1 MYEKKWCKQCGK
13 KLEKWGKNRSGS
25 QRFRCKSCGVSQTKK
40 RPDLRFLNRKKIFHE
55 WLLGKQELGVFADRY
70 GVSTRTLSNWFT
82 DFWDQ
87 GIDPKNLSISDRVII
102 IDGYVLEQ
110 GCVLLLVKTVEKVI
124 FWTFVERETYLNWHA
139 CLSQLRGHPAAV
151 VCDGQK
157 GMQRAIKELFPRVL
171 VQRCHFHVQ
180 QRNRQ
185 LLTMNPETL
194 PGIAFNTLVKEL
206 PKLKNHTEYR
216 AWLTN
221 YQSWMSRHKN
231 YLSQKTFVPFD
242 TEYIYKNFS
251 KGKRNYSFTHQRL
264 RAAVYQIKT
273 ALPNLFHFLEH
284 TNIPKTT
291 NHIEGG
297 INSQLKLLLRLH
309 RGLPL
314 QKRKYL
320 VSYFLSQKQ

>member
-1 MYEKKWCKQCGK
+1 M
-13 KLEKWGKNRSGS
+13 LGKN
-25 QRFRCKSCGVSQTKK
+25 
-40 RPDLRFLNRKKIFHE
+40 
-55 WLLGKQELGVFADRY
+55 ELGYFATQY
-70 GVSTRTLSNWFT
+70 CVSVKTLQRWFT

-87 GIDPKNLSISDRVII
+87 GIDPKNLSISDKVII
-102 IDGYVLEQ
+102 IDGYMLEE

-124 FWTFVERETYLNWHA
+124 FWTFVERETYLHWHA
-139 CLSQLRGHPAAV
+139 CLSQLNGHPAAI

-157 GMQRAIKELFPRVL
+157 GMNRAIKELFPRVL

-206 PKLKNHTEYR
+206 PKLKNNAELR
-216 AWLTN
+216 AWLTE

-231 YLSQKTFVPFD
+231 YLSQKTYYPFD

-251 KGKRNYSFTHQRL
+251 KGKRNYFFTHQRL

-273 ALPNLFHFLEH
+273 TLPNLFHFLDH
-284 TNIPKTT
+284 PNIPKTT

-309 RGLPL
+309 RGLPV

-320 VSYFLSQKQ
+320 VAYFLSQKQSNISPN

>member
-1 MYEKKWCKQCGK
+1 M
-13 KLEKWGKNRSGS
+13 LGKN
-25 QRFRCKSCGVSQTKK
+25 
-40 RPDLRFLNRKKIFHE
+40 
-55 WLLGKQELGVFADRY
+55 ELGYFATQY
-70 GVSTRTLSNWFT
+70 CVSVKTLQRWFT

-87 GIDPKNLSISDRVII
+87 GIDPKNLSISDKVII
-102 IDGYVLEQ
+102 IDGYMLEE

-124 FWTFVERETYLNWHA
+124 FWTFVERETYLHWHA
-139 CLSQLRGHPAAV
+139 CLSQLNGHPAAI

-157 GMQRAIKELFPRVL
+157 GMNRAIKELFPRVL

-206 PKLKNHTEYR
+206 PKLKNNAELR
-216 AWLTN
+216 AWLTG

-231 YLSQKTFVPFD
+231 YLSQKTYYPFD

-251 KGKRNYSFTHQRL
+251 KGKRNYFFTHQRL

-273 ALPNLFHFLEH
+273 ALPNLFHFLDH
-284 TNIPKTT
+284 PNIPKTT

-309 RGLPL
+309 RGLPV

-320 VSYFLSQKQ
+320 VAYFLSQKQSNISPN

>member
-1 MYEKKWCKQCGK
+1 MCGNKLKKYGK
-13 KLEKWGKNRSGS
+13 TAAGS
-25 QRFRCKSCGVSQTKK
+25 QRYCCAFCRKTETDQ
-40 RPDLRFLNRKKIFHE
+40 RPFITQINRKKIFHE
-55 WLLGKQELGVFADRY
+55 WLLGKNELGYFATQY
-70 GVSTRTLSNWFT
+70 CVSVKTLQRWFT

-87 GIDPKNLSISDRVII
+87 GIDPKNLSISDQIVI
-102 IDGYVLEQ
+102 IDGYVLEE

-194 PGIAFNTLVKEL
+194 PGIAFNNLVKEL
-206 PKLKNHTEYR
+206 PKIKNHAEYR
-216 AWLTN
+216 AWLLQ
-221 YQSWMSRHKN
+221 YQSWMNRHKN

-242 TEYIYKNFS
+242 TEYIYKNFT

-273 ALPNLFHFLEH
+273 ALPNLFHYL
-284 TNIPKTT
+284 NNSIIPKTT

-314 QKRKYL
+314 QKRKHL
-320 VSYFLSQKQ
+320 VAYFLSQKQSNISPN